1 MLCGL
6 IADVSKHELYIL
18 ASRLHKGCEWA
29 EMAQVTQKANLTA
42 AAAAE
47 RLAVLDAQLAA
58 SLEANQQLQVEKEH
72 ATATASLLTQE
83 NERLRA
89 SLPLQYTP
97 VA

>member
-1 MLCGL
+1 MWNKAL
-6 IADVSKHELYIL
+6 EL
-18 ASRLHKGCEWA
+18 E
-29 EMAQVTQKANLTA
+29 QDTQKAKFTA

-58 SLEANQQLQVEKEH
+58 TLEANQRFLVEKEH
-72 ATATASLLTQE
+72 ASATASLLTQE

-97 VA
+97 LA